1 MTSGFYGPEDFGSS
15 PFDDFL
21 ARIYGSGAPRQPVHR
36 VEHHPPDERAGP

>member
-21 ARIYGSGAPRQPVHR
+21 ARIYGAGGQRRPEPGR
-36 VEHHPPDERAGP
+36 HHPADERARP

>member
-21 ARIYGSGAPRQPVHR
+21 ARIYGRGGRQPAQDTGSTS
-36 VEHHPPDERAGP
+36 PG

>member
-21 ARIYGSGAPRQPVHR
+21 ARIYGTGGQPG
-36 VEHHPPDERAGP
+36 PPAGWTSPG